1 MREHREMEVFCL
13 KYEIV
18 ECACVLVCVCV
29 CVCVEGLTG
38 TLILLR
44 VMGGAAAVS
53 MELPANR

>member
-1 MREHREMEVFCL
+1 MREHREMEVFYL
-13 KYEIV
+13 KCEIV
-18 ECACVLVCVCV
+18 ECACWYVYV